1 MEPLKQSAL
10 NLNNALRGLAQFQ
23 PNLNVGVVRIVLTNH
38 NILGFI
44 LKSNYSFPF
53 LAVYKISL
61 KKSLEVC
68 CTYSV

>member
-44 LKSNYSFPF
+44 LKSNYLFPF
-53 LAVYKISL
+53 LAIYKFSL
-61 KKSLEVC
+61 KKSLEVG
-68 CTYSV
+68 CTYSE